1 MTILPPSHAAER
13 AMFQT
18 FNYCVE
24 LVIEASRTVVL
35 VECIT
40 EEWVRIAVKEKQAK
54 IRPLMHQAN
63 AAEQLRKEQGAKTKQ
78 AKPMGDAI
86 FTNFFKTT

>member
-1 MTILPPSHAAER
+1 
-13 AMFQT
+13 
-18 FNYCVE
+18 
-24 LVIEASRTVVL
+24 
-35 VECIT
+35 
-40 EEWVRIAVKEKQAK
+40 
-54 IRPLMHQAN
+54 MHQAN